1 MDLLVNSLSSGT
13 SITSSASNLEVLQS
27 SIQTVMEMLDRVLTY
42 VRSVIAGETK
52 GDPSIGRYLL
62 DTFSI
67 STEGLDQGSFAS
79 TLQACRRI
87 CFFVCN
93 CLLRTNLQDTLMVSY
108 LANLVRAQA
117 EVSSRLQL
125 VSA

>member
-1 MDLLVNSLSSGT
+1 MNSLSSGT
-13 SITSSASNLEVLQS
+13 SLANSASNLEVLES

-79 TLQACRRI
+79 TLQVRDLYLRLSYAI
-87 CFFVCN
+87 F
-93 CLLRTNLQDTLMVSY
+93 LRTYQDTLMVSY

>member
-13 SITSSASNLEVLQS
+13 SLTNSASNLEVLES

-79 TLQACRRI
+79 TLQVKIQCHYFACCR
-87 CFFVCN
+87 FLTHKF
-93 CLLRTNLQDTLMVSY
+93 QDTLMVSY